1 MKKISVILLLLG
13 TQLVFSQSIQKEES
27 QQKDPAPGIQ
37 KLSVKETPVEFP
49 GGMAA
54 LRSHISS
61 TFDPS
66 IIKGSGTFKSVTK
79 LLILPDGSMSSI
91 STTGDNPSM
100 NKEMTRVIKAI
111 RTKWKPATRDGQP
124 IETEYQI
131 PMTISLQ

>member
-1 MKKISVILLLLG
+1 MKKISVLVLLLG
-13 TQLVFSQSIQKEES
+13 AQLVFSQSTQKEET
-27 QQKDPAPGIQ
+27 QQKDPVQGTQ
-37 KLSVKETPVEFP
+37 KLNVKETPVEFP

-61 TFDPS
+61 QFDLS
-66 IIKGSGTFKSVTK
+66 TIKGSGTFKSVTK
-79 LLILPDGSMSSI
+79 LLIHADGSMSSI

-124 IETEYQI
+124 VETEYQI
-131 PMTISLQ
+131 PMTISL

>member
-1 MKKISVILLLLG
+1 MKKISVLVLLLG
-13 TQLVFSQSIQKEES
+13 AQLVFSQISPKEES
-27 QQKDPAPGIQ
+27 RQKDSSIQ
-37 KLSVKETPVEFP
+37 KLSTKETPVEFP

-124 IETEYQI
+124 VETEYQI
-131 PMTISLQ
+131 PMTISL

>member
-1 MKKISVILLLLG
+1 MKKISVLVLLLG
-13 TQLVFSQSIQKEES
+13 AQLVFSQISPKEET
-27 QQKDPAPGIQ
+27 QQKDSNIQ
-37 KLSVKETPVEFP
+37 KLSIKETPVEFP

-61 TFDPS
+61 QFDPS
-66 IIKGSGTFKSVTK
+66 IIKGSGTFKSITK
-79 LLILPDGSMSSI
+79 LLIHADGSMSSI

-131 PMTISLQ
+131 PMTVSL